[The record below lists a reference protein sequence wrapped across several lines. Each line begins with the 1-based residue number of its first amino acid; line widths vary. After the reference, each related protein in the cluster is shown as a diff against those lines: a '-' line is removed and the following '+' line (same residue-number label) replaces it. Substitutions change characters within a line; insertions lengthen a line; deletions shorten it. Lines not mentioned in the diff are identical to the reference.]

1 MTPRI
6 LRNTI
11 VLALAFLSPAAF
23 AQTNPQNSTPP
34 ATAADLEEL
43 YTTTIEDRTA
53 DIIKALNITN
63 AETADTVHDLVIA
76 QYRVM
81 RARDA
86 LIDAQLT
93 AMGKEVNYENRA
105 GQLAAESKPLH
116 TWFFAKL
123 SEKLT
128 PDQVETIKDK
138 MTYNKVKVT
147 YDAYVAIIPGLTD
160 PEKAKM
166 MDLLKAARE
175 EAVDGGSA
183 KEKSKIFQKYKDQIN
198 DYLNASGHDVAKAY
212 KDWEAKQP
220 VAKAGGDAPLR
231 QK

>member
-6 LRNTI
+6 LKNSLF
-11 VLALAFLSPAAF
+11 LALALLSPAAF
-23 AQTNPQNSTPP
+23 SQTNPQNSTLP

-53 DIIKALNITN
+53 DILKAVNITN
-63 AETADTVHDLVIA
+63 AETADAVHDLIIA

-86 LIDAQLT
+86 LIDAQLK
-93 AMGKEVNYENRA
+93 AVGKEVTFENRI
-105 GQLAAESKPLH
+105 GRLQEESKPLH
-116 TWFFAKL
+116 ADFFAKL

-128 PDQVETIKDK
+128 PAQVEIIKDK

-147 YDAYVAIIPGLTD
+147 YDAYVAIVPGLTD
-160 PEKAKM
+160 PEKAKLL
-166 MDLLKAARE
+166 DLLKTARE

-183 KEKSKIFQKYKDQIN
+183 AEKSKIFQKYKDQIN

-220 VAKAGGDAPLR
+220 VAKTNSDPA
-231 QK
+231 K